1 MSKFISLLAL
11 EDSCDGPQDSS
22 INSDDSN
29 DTDLTSEGKSEDL
42 PTVKPQSSFLS
53 KGKPLSL
60 AKRGFPSKLRGGA
73 GEKYS
78 VGKKTFSGSKKR
90 GQTIPVRRGRGN
102 GRGYRG
108 YFNYQNVTLQVRG
121 FNCNGSNHHLSF
133 YLICCL
139 ISFEGNWYSNHST

>member
-1 MSKFISLLAL
+1 MYISFTAL
-11 EDSCDGPQDSS
+11 EDSYDGPQDSS
-22 INSDDSN
+22 VHSDDSN
-29 DTDLTSEGKSEDL
+29 DTDLTSEGKSEDISS
-42 PTVKPQSSFLS
+42 VKPQSSFFS
-53 KGKPLSL
+53 RGKPLSL

-108 YFNYQNVTLQVRG
+108 YFNYQNVTFQVRG
-121 FNCNGSNHHLSF
+121 YFCNG
-133 YLICCL
+133 
-139 ISFEGNWYSNHST
+139 T

>member
-1 MSKFISLLAL
+1 M

-22 INSDDSN
+22 GSDDSN

-42 PTVKPQSSFLS
+42 STVKPQSSFFS

-60 AKRGFPSKLRGGA
+60 AKRGFPSKLRGVA

-90 GQTIPVRRGRGN
+90 GQTMPVRRGRGN

-108 YFNYQNVTLQVRG
+108 YFNYQNVTFQVRG
-121 FNCNGSNHHLSF
+121 YVIMAQINTGEL
-133 YLICCL
+133 
-139 ISFEGNWYSNHST
+139 